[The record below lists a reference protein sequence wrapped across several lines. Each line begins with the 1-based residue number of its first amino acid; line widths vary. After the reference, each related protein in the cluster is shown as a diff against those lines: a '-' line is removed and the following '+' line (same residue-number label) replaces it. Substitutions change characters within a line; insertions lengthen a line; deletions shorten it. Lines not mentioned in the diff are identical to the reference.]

1 MISLKASEIAHLV
14 GGTLHGEDVVVS
26 ANPVIDSR
34 SATKGSLFIAIKGE
48 RVDGHDFV
56 SDAQSHGAVLTLAE
70 RTVAVPHVLVKN
82 TIEALGVLAHE
93 VRSRLSGLTVIGIT
107 GSQGKTTT
115 KELLA
120 SVLSTVAPTMAPHGN
135 YNN

>member
-1 MISLKASEIAHLV
+1 MISLKASEIAAVV
-14 GGTLHGEDVVVS
+14 GGNLHGEDVIVS

-34 SATKGSLFIAIKGE
+34 AATKGSLFIAIKGE
-48 RVDGHDFV
+48 QVDGHDFV
-56 SDAQSHGAVLTLAE
+56 ADAQSHGAVLTLAE
-70 RTVAVPHVLVKN
+70 HAVAGPHILVGN

-120 SVLSTVAPTMAPHGN
+120 SVLSTVAPTMAPHG
-135 YNN
+135 